1 MGSTVEMAKL
11 LVLPLLCVALA
22 AVAFGDPQD
31 FEDEP
36 RSSDVNVDSDDEPRE
51 DELGLI
57 DNGDEDDDFDVIGE
71 LDRTDEKEVSDKEQL
86 EPSDRRSP
94 TRCRR
99 RMRCRR
105 RCKCGGIP
113 CTYCSCKR
121 CPTRATRATATA
133 NLNLGGATYTVTL
146 QKSHSSKRSRCSAL
160 GGFRMH
166 GRCMFRR
173 RRRFRRKG

>member
-1 MGSTVEMAKL
+1 MYLQTRYRSKLGWFFWFGPIHLTVRRNLGCEL
-11 LVLPLLCVALA
+11 TPT
-22 AVAFGDPQD
+22 
-31 FEDEP
+31 
-36 RSSDVNVDSDDEPRE
+36 EPRE

-146 QKSHSSKRSRCSAL
+146 QKSRSRCS
-160 GGFRMH
+160 GGFRRR
-166 GRCMFRR
+166 GRCLFRR
-173 RRRFRRKG
+173 RRLFRRKG